1 MAIPANFYTNFRIKT
16 TGLAVATGFLVGL
29 LSTRVLGFLVFPFMN
44 PGYVFLMIPIGGI
57 VAVVINQF
65 VVHDYFVGKLRGA
78 FEYVYRESLIKSQ
91 IDTEIRRSL
100 RLGAIEFNE
109 LESLAV
115 YKAIMNHMSEYD
127 EENQFFAFL
136 AAAHAANVGSDWNNE
151 LAALRQAATLRPTD
165 LIANY
170 RLARSYER
178 TGSAQ
183 DAIKA
188 YEASLSDPSI
198 DTPELRKFVASQVQ
212 RVKEK
217 GPQQASP
224 IPGLIYQLM

>member
-1 MAIPANFYTNFRIKT
+1 MAIPAHFYSDFRIKT
-16 TGLAVATGFLVGL
+16 TFLALATGCLVGL
-29 LSTRVLGFLVFPFMN
+29 LSTRVLIFLIFPFMN
-44 PGYVFLMIPIGGI
+44 PNYVYLMIPIGGI

-91 IDTEIRRSL
+91 IDTEIHRSL
-100 RLGAIEFNE
+100 TFGTEFNE

-115 YKAIMNHMSEYD
+115 YKAIMRRISEYD
-127 EENQFFAFL
+127 EEGRFFAFL
-136 AAAHAANVGSDWNNE
+136 SAAHAANVGSEWKNE
-151 LAALRQAATLRPTD
+151 LAALKQAVLLRPAD

-170 RLARSYER
+170 RLARAYER

-183 DAIKA
+183 DAIKT
-188 YEASLSDPSI
+188 YEASLNDPSI

-217 GPQQASP
+217 GPQEASP

>member
-1 MAIPANFYTNFRIKT
+1 
-16 TGLAVATGFLVGL
+16 
-29 LSTRVLGFLVFPFMN
+29 MN
-44 PGYVFLMIPIGGI
+44 PAYVFWLIPIGGI

-78 FEYVYRESLIKSQ
+78 FEYVYRESLIKSR
-91 IDTEIRRSL
+91 IDTEIHRSL
-100 RLGAIEFNE
+100 SFGTEFNE

-115 YKAIMNHMSEYD
+115 YNAIMIRLSTYD
-127 EENQFFAFL
+127 EEGQFFAFL
-136 AAAHAANVGSDWNNE
+136 SAAHAANVGSEWNNE
-151 LAALRQAATLRPTD
+151 LAALKQAATLRPTD

-198 DTPELRKFVASQVQ
+198 DTPELRKFVVSQVQ
-212 RVKEK
+212 RVKKE

>member
-1 MAIPANFYTNFRIKT
+1 MAIPAHFYINFRIKT
-16 TGLAVATGFLVGL
+16 TFLALATGCLVGL
-29 LSTRVLGFLVFPFMN
+29 LSTRVLPFLVFPFMN
-44 PGYVFLMIPIGGI
+44 PAYVFWMIPIGGI

-78 FEYVYRESLIKSQ
+78 FEYVYRESLIKNR
-91 IDTEIRRSL
+91 IDTEIHRSL
-100 RLGAIEFNE
+100 TFGTEFNE

-115 YKAIMNHMSEYD
+115 YKAIMNRISEYD
-127 EENQFFAFL
+127 AEGQFFAFL
-136 AAAHAANVGSDWNNE
+136 AAAHAANVGNEWNNE
-151 LAALRQAATLRPTD
+151 LAALKQAATLRPTD

-212 RVKEK
+212 RVKEN